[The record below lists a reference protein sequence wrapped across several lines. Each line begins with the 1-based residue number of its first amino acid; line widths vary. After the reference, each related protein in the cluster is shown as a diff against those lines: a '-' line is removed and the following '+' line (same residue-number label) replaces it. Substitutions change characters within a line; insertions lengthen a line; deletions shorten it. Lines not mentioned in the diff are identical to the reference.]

1 MFNTLAA
8 KVGTS
13 LTKSIRLE
21 YCSQDGGGRLCHH
34 DNGEGDLEAEIY
46 DPERIRLMIQ
56 IIVFLE
62 ILISCI
68 PRSKVIWLA

>member
-1 MFNTLAA
+1 MVFQ
-8 KVGTS
+8 S
-13 LTKSIRLE
+13 ERSSR
-21 YCSQDGGGRLCHH
+21 SHPCHH
-34 DNGEGDLEAEIY
+34 DHGEGDLEAEIY

-68 PRSKVIWLA
+68 PRSEVIWLT